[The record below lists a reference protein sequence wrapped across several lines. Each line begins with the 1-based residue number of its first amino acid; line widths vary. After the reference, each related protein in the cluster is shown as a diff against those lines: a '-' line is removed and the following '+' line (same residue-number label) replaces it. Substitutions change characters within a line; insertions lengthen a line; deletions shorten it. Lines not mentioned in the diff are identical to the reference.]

1 MGTVWPC
8 NQANAQGWLDSSEI
22 PKSYGS
28 GTLHHDDMVMCG
40 DAVNRK
46 SITEG
51 HRGAAAAAEGANSET
66 EDSRGA
72 PEAEE
77 LYAESRG
84 AALESEEQRQE

>member
-1 MGTVWPC
+1 
-8 NQANAQGWLDSSEI
+8 
-22 PKSYGS
+22 
-28 GTLHHDDMVMCG
+28 MVMSG

-66 EDSRGA
+66 EDSR
-72 PEAEE
+72 E

-84 AALESEEQRQE
+84 AALEEQHQE